1 MDMTRI
7 NSTKQIATSVALLT
21 FVGWSGVAAGQEVV
35 AKTTAVAP
43 KIPGKTRLVHLPLTQ
58 VTVIA
63 ARKGWMQEEFS
74 KYNAKFDLVDTSAFP
89 QASAAAIMDRGD
101 LHITRAMFNFALQY
115 PANGFDTVDIWGST
129 VVDRRRAQTVVLKES
144 DIQSVEQLKGHT
156 LASSVLG
163 CPYYASMEA
172 LRSHGVTVDNDFGK
186 GDMRFVN
193 ISGAGATS
201 AFLAGRFE
209 AFAIHPATN
218 TTASLYIQD
227 QVRTLT
233 TAVPDGIYVNSG
245 GRSMEFALRRWVN
258 ENPDLVKAFLT
269 VQDRV
274 VRWLDSDHG
283 AHFDEAASIVAREM
297 RYPKAIALFSLKD
310 KSQTNWEYGETDPDK
325 LYNALKTYRDYQVSV
340 KDPLYTKAK
349 LTDKLIAGTVDRRF
363 FAGGEYF
370 VDSGEKKKTDGA
382 KGALLNGGAEP
393 STTKLA
399 VAKTG
404 R

>member
-1 MDMTRI
+1 MSM
-7 NSTKQIATSVALLT
+7 ALLVL
-21 FVGWSGVAAGQEVV
+21 VGWGTTANAQEVV
-35 AKTTAVAP
+35 AKSTAVAP
-43 KIPGKTRLVHLPLTQ
+43 KIPAKTRLAHLPLTQ

-63 ARKGWMQEEFS
+63 ARKGWLQEEFS
-74 KYNAKFDLVDTSAFP
+74 KYNAKFDLVDTSAFA
-89 QASAAAIMDRGD
+89 QATTASLMDRGD

-129 VVDRRRAQTVVLKES
+129 TVDRHRAQTIVLKES
-144 DIQSVEQLKGHT
+144 EIQTVEQLKGHT
-156 LASSVLG
+156 LASSSLG

-186 GDMRFVN
+186 GDMRYVN
-193 ISGAGATS
+193 VSGAAATS

-209 AFAIHPATN
+209 AFAIHPASA

-233 TAVPDGIYVNSG
+233 TAVPDGVYVNSG

-269 VQDRV
+269 AQDRV
-274 VRWLDSDHG
+274 VRWLAADRG
-283 AHFDEAASIVAREM
+283 KNFDEAASIVSREM
-297 RYPKAIALFSLKD
+297 RMPKAVALFSLKD
-310 KSQTNWEYGETDPDK
+310 SSQTNWEFGETDPDK
-325 LYNALKTYRDYQVSV
+325 LLNALKTYRNYQVSV

-349 LTDKLIAGTVDRRF
+349 LTDAQIANTVDRRF

-370 VDSGEKKKTDGA
+370 VDSGEKKSTGGA
-382 KGALLNGGAEP
+382 KGALLNGGAET
-393 STTKLA
+393 SGTKVAL
-399 VAKTG
+399 AKTG

>member
-1 MDMTRI
+1 MM
-7 NSTKQIATSVALLT
+7 VA
-21 FVGWSGVAAGQEVV
+21 GWSTIAAAQEFV
-35 AKTTAVAP
+35 AKSTAVAP
-43 KIPGKTRLVHLPLTQ
+43 KIPGKTRLVHLPLAQ
-58 VTVIA
+58 ITVIA
-63 ARKGWMQEEFS
+63 ARKGWLQEEFA
-74 KYNAKFDLVDTSAFP
+74 KYNAKFDLVDTSAFS
-89 QASAAAIMDRGD
+89 QATAASLLDRGD

-129 VVDRRRAQTVVLKES
+129 IVDRRRSQTIVLKES
-144 DIQSVEQLKGHT
+144 DIQTVEQLKGHS
-156 LASSVLG
+156 LASSVTG

-186 GDMRFVN
+186 GDMRYVN
-193 ISGAGATS
+193 ISGAAATS
-201 AFLAGRFE
+201 AFLAGRFDS
-209 AFAIHPATN
+209 FAIHPATN

-227 QVRTLT
+227 QIRTLT
-233 TAVPDGIYVNSG
+233 TAVPDGVYVNSG

-269 VQDRV
+269 AQDRV

-349 LTDKLIAGTVDRRF
+349 LTDKLIASTVDRRF

-370 VDSGEKKKTDGA
+370 VDSGEKKSTGGS
-382 KGALLNGGAEP
+382 KGALLNGGAE
-393 STTKLA
+393 SSDTKLA
-399 VAKTG
+399 VAKPA

>member
-1 MDMTRI
+1 MRRI
-7 NSTKQIATSVALLT
+7 NLTKQALMSMTLLVL
-21 FVGWSGVAAGQEVV
+21 VGRSAAAGAQGVV
-35 AKTTAVAP
+35 AKSSAVAP
-43 KIPGKTRLVHLPLTQ
+43 KIPEKTRLVHLPLNQ

-63 ARKGWMQEEFS
+63 ARKGWLQEEFS
-74 KYNAKFDLVDTSAFP
+74 KYNAKFDLVDTSAFS
-89 QASAAAIMDRGD
+89 QATSASLMDRGD
-101 LHITRAMFNFALQY
+101 LHIVRAMFNFALQY

-129 VVDRRRAQTVVLKES
+129 VVDRRRAQTIVLKES
-144 DIQSVEQLKGHT
+144 EIQSVEQLKGHT
-156 LASSVLG
+156 LAASVLS

-201 AFLAGRFE
+201 AFLAGRFD

-233 TAVPDGIYVNSG
+233 TAVPDGVYVNSG
-245 GRSMEFALRRWVN
+245 GRSMEFVLRRWAN

-297 RYPKAIALFSLKD
+297 RYPKAIALFSIKD
-310 KSQTNWEYGETDPDK
+310 KSQTNWEYGENDADK
-325 LYNALKTYRDYQVSV
+325 LYNALKSYRDYQVSV

-349 LTDKLIAGTVDRRF
+349 LTDKLISSTVDRRF

-382 KGALLNGGAEP
+382 KGALLNGGPESAE
-393 STTKLA
+393 TKVTLA
-399 VAKTG
+399 KAG

>member
-1 MDMTRI
+1 MMRI
-7 NSTKQIATSVALLT
+7 NSTRRVARSMTVLALL
-21 FVGWSGVAAGQEVV
+21 GWSTAAVAQEVA

-43 KIPGKTRLVHLPLTQ
+43 KIPGKARLAHLPLTQ

-63 ARKGWMQEEFS
+63 ARKGWLQEEFS

-101 LHITRAMFNFALQY
+101 LNITRAMFNFALQY

-144 DIQSVEQLKGHT
+144 DIQTVEQLKGHT

-201 AFLAGRFE
+201 AFLAGRFD

-245 GRSMEFALRRWVN
+245 GRSMEFALRSWVN

-269 VQDRV
+269 AQDRV

-325 LYNALKTYRDYQVSV
+325 LVSALKTYRNYQVSV
-340 KDPLYTKAK
+340 KDPLYAKAK
-349 LTDKLIAGTVDRRF
+349 LTDTQIANTVDRRF

-370 VDSGEKKKTDGA
+370 VDSGEKRKSTGGP
-382 KGALLNGGAEP
+382 KGALLNGGSE
-393 STTKLA
+393 SSETKLA
-399 VAKTG
+399 VNKA
-404 R
+404 RQ

>member
-1 MDMTRI
+1 MRRI
-7 NSTKQIATSVALLT
+7 NSTKQALMSMTLLVL
-21 FVGWSGVAAGQEVV
+21 VGWSAAAVAQGVV
-35 AKTTAVAP
+35 AKSSAVAP
-43 KIPGKTRLVHLPLTQ
+43 KIPEKTRLVHLPLNQ

-63 ARKGWMQEEFS
+63 ARKGWLQEEFG
-74 KYNAKFDLVDTSAFP
+74 KYNAKFDLVDTSAFS
-89 QASAAAIMDRGD
+89 QATSASLMDRGD
-101 LHITRAMFNFALQY
+101 LHIVRAMFNFALQY

-144 DIQSVEQLKGHT
+144 EIQSVEQLKGHT
-156 LASSVLG
+156 LASSVLS

-201 AFLAGRFE
+201 AFLAGRFD
-209 AFAIHPATN
+209 AFAIHPASN

-233 TAVPDGIYVNSG
+233 TAVPDGVYVNSG
-245 GRSMEFALRRWVN
+245 GRSMEFALRRWAN

-274 VRWLDSDHG
+274 VRWLDSDRG

-297 RYPKAIALFSLKD
+297 RYPKAVALFSLKD
-310 KSQTNWEYGETDPDK
+310 KSQTNWEFGETDPDK
-325 LYNALKTYRDYQVSV
+325 LYNALKSYRDYQVSV

-349 LTDKLIAGTVDRRF
+349 LTDKLIASTVDRRF

-370 VDSGEKKKTDGA
+370 VDSGEKKKTEGS
-382 KGALLNGGAEP
+382 KGALLNGGAE
-393 STTKLA
+393 SSEIKLTL
-399 VAKTG
+399 AKAG

>member
-1 MDMTRI
+1 MT
-7 NSTKQIATSVALLT
+7 VLALL
-21 FVGWSGVAAGQEVV
+21 GWSTAAVAQEVA

-43 KIPGKTRLVHLPLTQ
+43 KIPGKARLAHLPLTQ

-63 ARKGWMQEEFS
+63 ARKGWLQEEFS

-101 LHITRAMFNFALQY
+101 LNITRAMFNFALQY

-144 DIQSVEQLKGHT
+144 DIQTVEQLKGHT

-172 LRSHGVTVDNDFGK
+172 FRSHGVTVDNDFGK

-201 AFLAGRFE
+201 AFLAGRFD

-245 GRSMEFALRRWVN
+245 GRSMEFALRSWVN

-269 VQDRV
+269 AQDRV

-325 LYNALKTYRDYQVSV
+325 LVSALKTYRNYQVSV
-340 KDPLYTKAK
+340 KDPLYAKAK
-349 LTDKLIAGTVDRRF
+349 LTDTQIANTVDRRF

-370 VDSGEKKKTDGA
+370 VDSGEKRKSTGGS
-382 KGALLNGGAEP
+382 KGALLNGGSE
-393 STTKLA
+393 SSETKLA
-399 VAKTG
+399 VNKA
-404 R
+404 RQ